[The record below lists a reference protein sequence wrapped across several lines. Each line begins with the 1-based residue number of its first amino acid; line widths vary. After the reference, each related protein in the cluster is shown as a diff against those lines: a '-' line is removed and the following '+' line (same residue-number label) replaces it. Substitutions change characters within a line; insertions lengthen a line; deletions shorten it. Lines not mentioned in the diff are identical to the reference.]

1 MKIRLTLKKTNK
13 LTFCV
18 DFIKQLFCMNL
29 FNFST
34 NSLFTGKSKLIDLL
48 LIIIWKKK
56 RERRKKVYQYEKF
69 QQRIDILSIT
79 TDNKYYKSSS
89 SKYQFVQNSDSR
101 ETQQKNCWRQ
111 IAKAGNKF
119 FFNDQ
124 NENAFSVNF
133 EETLRHTEH
142 HQ

>member
-56 RERRKKVYQYEKF
+56 EKGERKF
-69 QQRIDILSIT
+69 TNMKNFNKELIFWVLQQTTSIT
-79 TDNKYYKSSS
+79 NLQAVSINLCKILILVKH
-89 SKYQFVQNSDSR
+89 SKKTAEDRLLKQEIN
-101 ETQQKNCWRQ
+101 
-111 IAKAGNKF
+111 F
-119 FFNDQ
+119 FLMTKMRMHFQ
-124 NENAFSVNF
+124 LI
-133 EETLRHTEH
+133 LRKL
-142 HQ
+142 